1 MRISTLYILLL
12 LTVLVSCNNPQKSN
26 SSDTVKDTIPNI
38 VMLIQKCSRLYT
50 TEVHVHKIITHEDD
64 KKIKG
69 SFLGQDIDITLPAS
83 ERKIAIP
90 LDATLKAYID
100 FSHFTNRNIT
110 KKGTKIE
117 IILPDPKIILT
128 SSKINHQEIK
138 KQVAFMRSNFTDAE
152 LSQFEQQGRAQIINQ
167 IPEQGIISS
176 AQESAA
182 KILIPMIQRM
192 GYQESDI
199 KITFRKQFTLH
210 DIQIL
215 IDKST
220 VENGEAK

>member
-1 MRISTLYILLL
+1 
-12 LTVLVSCNNPQKSN
+12 
-26 SSDTVKDTIPNI
+26 
-38 VMLIQKCSRLYT
+38 
-50 TEVHVHKIITHEDD
+50 
-64 KKIKG
+64 
-69 SFLGQDIDITLPAS
+69 
-83 ERKIAIP
+83 
-90 LDATLKAYID
+90 
-100 FSHFTNRNIT
+100 
-110 KKGTKIE
+110 
-117 IILPDPKIILT
+117 
-128 SSKINHQEIK
+128 
-138 KQVAFMRSNFTDAE
+138 MRSNFTDAE
-152 LSQFEQQGRAQIINQ
+152 LSQFEQQGRAQIIKQ

>member
-1 MRISTLYILLL
+1 M
-12 LTVLVSCNNPQKSN
+12 
-26 SSDTVKDTIPNI
+26 
-38 VMLIQKCSRLYT
+38 
-50 TEVHVHKIITHEDD
+50 HKIITHEDD

-152 LSQFEQQGRAQIINQ
+152 LSQFEQQGRAQIIKQ